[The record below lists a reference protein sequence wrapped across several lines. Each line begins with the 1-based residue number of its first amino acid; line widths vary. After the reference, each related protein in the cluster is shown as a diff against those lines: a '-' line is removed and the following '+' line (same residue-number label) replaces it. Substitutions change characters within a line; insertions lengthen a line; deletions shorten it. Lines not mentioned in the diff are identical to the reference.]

1 MYHDQPPAHHVVDH
15 RDGDLPGVVHADLM
29 KGIWWGLLFSV
40 PLWALIVLGACL
52 VAPSVGA
59 EDAAVG
65 EARFALDYLE
75 GHLPAGVVL
84 PAAMKAQ
91 GAYILACENRELD
104 AKAVSDTGDFGLFQ
118 LNKES
123 HEKRV
128 QALGYTWA
136 EMFDPHKNTHVAITI
151 WEDAQRFHGWG
162 FKPWTCRTAIP

>member
-1 MYHDQPPAHHVVDH
+1 MYHNQPPAHHVVDH

-52 VAPSVGA
+52 VAPAVGA

-65 EARFALDYLE
+65 EARYALDYLE

-84 PAAMKAQ
+84 PPAMKAQ

-104 AKAVSDTGDFGLFQ
+104 AKAVSDTGDLGLWQ
-118 LNKES
+118 ISAYWQRERLARMGLS
-123 HEKRV
+123 RDD
-128 QALGYTWA
+128 L
-136 EMFDPHKNTHVAITI
+136 FDPHLNTMVAIAIYT
-151 WEDAQRFHGWG
+151 EQGWR
-162 FKPWTCRTAIP
+162 PWACRAAIS